1 MILVVGQEKQNEP
14 RGAFCRSSNYFFI
27 GLVFYWFGFLS
38 HELPSALVPCVQ
50 GHLRCCTEQGIK
62 VVLQS

>member
-1 MILVVGQEKQNEP
+1 MSQGEHFVQALMI
-14 RGAFCRSSNYFFI
+14 F
-27 GLVFYWFGFLS
+27 FYWFGFLN